1 MNSKLMSLRQLP
13 QIQQQQ
19 LLPRQLNKVRPIKIM
34 KSLILSSLLALA
46 LATAHGATIQPAD
59 SNRTVAA
66 FQKSFEE
73 TDAQPVTILLHENN
87 DEAKVTIPN
96 GALVKVVLESNPAST
111 GFDWS
116 PTFSSSDVLTFQ
128 SKNIRKGPSH
138 LVGGA
143 VDEIW
148 IFKATT
154 PGQTLLTF
162 SLARSW

>member
-1 MNSKLMSLRQLP
+1 
-13 QIQQQQ
+13 
-19 LLPRQLNKVRPIKIM
+19 
-34 KSLILSSLLALA
+34 LALA

-128 SKNIRKGPSH
+128 RKFLSSDILICQSKNIRKGPSH

-162 SLARSW
+162 SLARSWEKNVSPMKTVQFDITVE